1 MHADWEVSLEK
12 FTPVV
17 PARSPAALPA
27 AALDQVHGGS
37 PGQGSVR
44 SERHPA
50 SQLGTGSEPEDS
62 EAEAEPVPT
71 PLSEIAFEGAHVIE
85 FSELTS
91 SNSRIQLENFLEQFR
106 GESRLAPLVRCS
118 LSTAAVLVCTTFRL
132 QRL

>member
-1 MHADWEVSLEK
+1 MRRTRFGCFTSDGLTRAGWEVSLES

-17 PARSPAALPA
+17 PASGPAASPAAAPDRA
-27 AALDQVHGGS
+27 HGS
-37 PGQGSVR
+37 SHGQGSLR
-44 SERHPA
+44 SERRPA
-50 SQLGTGSEPEDS
+50 PLQGTSSDPEDS

-106 GESRLAPLVRCS
+106 GESQLAPLVR
-118 LSTAAVLVCTTFRL
+118 
-132 QRL
+132 